1 MAQSFSSDPTKPTV
15 TSPTSETYTAD
26 ERQPDSEPA
35 DLLIEEL
42 SEHTL
47 QLMWTLRQ
55 EAMRAFEPLGMRP
68 MKALLLELVGR
79 GLVYPKE
86 LSDMLDTL
94 PPAISAIVADLEER
108 GLLRRGLDPNDK
120 RKIRL
125 ELTPDGQ
132 TMRRFV
138 FASPKIMAP
147 SSSCLR
153 MRLGCSKA
161 SSTRWR
167 AATGLR

>member
-1 MAQSFSSDPTKPTV
+1 MAQSFSSDSSKPTV
-15 TSPTSETYTAD
+15 TSCTNETRAAD
-26 ERQPDSEPA
+26 ERQPETEHA

-68 MKALLLELVGR
+68 MKALLLELIGR

-86 LSDMLDTL
+86 LSEMLDTL
-94 PPAISAIVADLEER
+94 PPAVSAIVADLEER
-108 GLLRRGLDPNDK
+108 GLLQRGLDPNDK

-132 TMRRFV
+132 TMRQRLKTTWHEAG
-138 FASPKIMAP
+138 ASRLARLSSDELATLVKI
-147 SSSCLR
+147 SRKLLSD
-153 MRLGCSKA
+153 G
-161 SSTRWR
+161 
-167 AATGLR
+167 